1 VKGVVD
7 LGASFEISN
16 EQSTRAEAPTERTQ
30 DTTDGPGEPA
40 GEVAVP

>member
-7 LGASFEISN
+7 LGAEFRIGDASASP
-16 EQSTRAEAPTERTQ
+16 SAAPGEPAQTATE
-30 DTTDGPGEPA
+30 GPGEPA